1 MKRYLKGIGLIGV
14 ILAEFLAVGFD
25 VIFNGS
31 RIVKPIDMET
41 YVFRGTDLPLIAA
54 TAGLVCYVFY
64 LVIRAVVVNFRKGET
79 AAKGVTRKLN
89 PKFGWF
95 RFFGFVGFMGIP
107 VYMVQGQVWPFF
119 FFVFFGFFGFFYE
132 AKMSC
137 TLMDERF
144 KEEQARAQ
152 LVSYRTGFGLLWVV
166 AWFMGITGGHIDIR
180 YVALIFTVAS
190 SLIIALVLFLN
201 SYLLYKYDTEEAE

>member
-1 MKRYLKGIGLIGV
+1 MKRDWKGIGLIGV

-95 RFFGFVGFMGIP
+95 GFLDLWDLWGFRFIWCRGRSGRFSFCIFRVFGFSM
-107 VYMVQGQVWPFF
+107 
-119 FFVFFGFFGFFYE
+119 
-132 AKMSC
+132 
-137 TLMDERF
+137 R
-144 KEEQARAQ
+144 R
-152 LVSYRTGFGLLWVV
+152 R
-166 AWFMGITGGHIDIR
+166 
-180 YVALIFTVAS
+180 
-190 SLIIALVLFLN
+190 
-201 SYLLYKYDTEEAE
+201 

>member
-1 MKRYLKGIGLIGV
+1 
-14 ILAEFLAVGFD
+14 
-25 VIFNGS
+25 
-31 RIVKPIDMET
+31 
-41 YVFRGTDLPLIAA
+41 
-54 TAGLVCYVFY
+54 
-64 LVIRAVVVNFRKGET
+64 
-79 AAKGVTRKLN
+79 
-89 PKFGWF
+89 
-95 RFFGFVGFMGIP
+95 
-107 VYMVQGQVWPFF
+107 
-119 FFVFFGFFGFFYE
+119 
-132 AKMSC
+132 MSC
-137 TLMDERF
+137 TLIDEIF

>member
-1 MKRYLKGIGLIGV
+1 MKRNWREIVLMGF

-25 VIFNGS
+25 VVFNGS
-31 RIVKPIDMET
+31 RIVKPIDLGS
-41 YVFRGTDLPLIAA
+41 YVFRWTDLPLMAV
-54 TAGLVCYVFY
+54 TVGFVCYVVY
-64 LVIRAVVVNFRKGET
+64 LVVRMVTANFRKGGS
-79 AAKGVTRKLN
+79 AVKGVTRKLN
-89 PKFGWF
+89 PRYGWF
-95 RFFGFVGFMGIP
+95 SFFGFVGFVGIP
-107 VYMVQGQVWPFF
+107 AYMIQGQVWPFF

-144 KEEQARAQ
+144 KEEQTRAQ
-152 LVSYRTGFGLLWVV
+152 LVSYKTGFGLLWAV
-166 AWFMGITGGHIDIR
+166 AWFMGMAGSHIGIT
-180 YVALIFTVAS
+180 YVALIFTVSS